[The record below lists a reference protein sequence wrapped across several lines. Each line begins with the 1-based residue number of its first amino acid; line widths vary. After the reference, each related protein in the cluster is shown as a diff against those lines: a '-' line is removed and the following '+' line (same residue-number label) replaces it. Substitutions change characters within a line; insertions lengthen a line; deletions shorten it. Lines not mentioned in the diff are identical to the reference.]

1 MRKDFLH
8 GAALFML
15 AASAVGLTACSSD
28 DEAKTS
34 TGKDHVLTISI
45 NLPKLAET
53 RATSLTTDNL
63 GTDPGKKDES
73 KVNNL
78 FIAICQGTAGNV
90 LTSTT
95 NFTESGST
103 ITAKMTNAQMKAGDK
118 VLVALN
124 PPTGRFSDVTE
135 RSGFIG
141 KTVTIDEAL
150 DADGTKGVNVENF
163 PMFGEADLTA
173 VADKATNLEATVKPY
188 RLVSKVIINS
198 IKADFTGD
206 ANYKDAV
213 FEPTGYY
220 IMNSADKAYF
230 NVSTTPGTTN
240 ASWYDASDKAYCQGW
255 YSTKSDYKEY
265 LGAPKV
271 TASEVVYISNQTG
284 AMMPISDETVE
295 GTKITK
301 ATKAV
306 QDKYTPKKVLYCM
319 PNSKTDDDHATMLV
333 ILGKFYPKGT
343 NSKIAYYVRYA
354 LNLNK
359 ISTSQTDGTVANT
372 AAEGGTT
379 MNAVYPNREYTIDLT
394 LKSIGDPSLGSFDP
408 TGSDPSKPDDGGGS
422 DPGTDKPVTPPKP
435 VQNMTADIT
444 VTVASWI
451 GVNQSVDY

>member
-8 GAALFML
+8 SAALLML

-73 KVNNL
+73 KVNKL
-78 FIAICQGTAGNV
+78 FISICQGTAGNV

-141 KTVTIDEAL
+141 KTVTIGEAL

-163 PMFGEADLTA
+163 PMFGEAPLTA
-173 VADKATNLEATVKPY
+173 VTGSETNLAAAVSPY

-198 IKADFTGD
+198 IKADFKND

-220 IMNSADKAYF
+220 IMNSADRAYF
-230 NVSTTPGTTN
+230 NVTTTPGTSD
-240 ASWYDASDKAYCQGW
+240 ASWYDQGDKTYCQGW
-255 YSTKSDYKEY
+255 YTKQAGYKEY
-265 LGAPKV
+265 LGTPKV
-271 TASEVVYISNQTG
+271 TASEVVYISNQAG
-284 AMMPISDETVE
+284 AMMPIIDETVD
-295 GTKITK
+295 GATVTKS
-301 ATKAV
+301 TKAV
-306 QDKYTPKKVLYCM
+306 QTTYTPKKVLYCM
-319 PNSKTDDDHATMLV
+319 PNSQTDDTHSTMLV

-359 ISTSQTDGTVANT
+359 NSQSLADGTVNNT
-372 AAEGGTT
+372 AAETNTT
-379 MNAVYPNREYTIDLT
+379 MNAVYPNREYKIDLT

-422 DPGTDKPVTPPKP
+422 DPGTDTPPSPPKP
-435 VQNMTADIT
+435 VKNMTADIT

>member
-8 GAALFML
+8 GAALLML
-15 AASAVGLTACSSD
+15 AASVVGLTACSSD

-53 RATSLTTDNL
+53 RATNLVNNSLGN
-63 GTDPGKKDES
+63 ES
-73 KVNNL
+73 NVNNL
-78 FIAICQGTAGNV
+78 FISICQGTAGNV

-95 NFTESGST
+95 DFTVSGST

-124 PPTGRFSDVTE
+124 PPTGRFDDVTE

-150 DADGTKGVNVENF
+150 DAAGSKAVNVKNF
-163 PMFGEADLTA
+163 PMFGEADL
-173 VADKATNLEATVKPY
+173 VADASKETNLKATVSPY

-198 IKADFTGD
+198 ITADFTGD

-220 IMNSADKAYF
+220 ILNSADKAYF
-230 NVSTTPGTTN
+230 NVTTTPGATD
-240 ASWYDASDKAYCQGW
+240 ASWYDKDDKAYYQGW
-255 YSTKSDYKEY
+255 YTQQADYKEY
-265 LGAPKV
+265 LGSSQV
-271 TASEVVYISNQTG
+271 ASTEAVYISNQTG
-284 AMMPISDETVE
+284 AKMPISDETFAD
-295 GTKITK
+295 GTITK
-301 ATKAV
+301 ATKDLIV
-306 QDKYTPKKVLYCM
+306 KYEPKKVLYCM
-319 PNSKTDDDHATMLV
+319 PNSQVDDAHATMLV

-343 NSKIAYYVRYA
+343 NSKVAYYVRYA

-359 ISTSQTDGTVANT
+359 NSKIKDDGTADNA
-372 AAEGGTT
+372 AAEGNTT
-379 MNAVYPNREYTIDLT
+379 MNAVYPNREYKIDLT
-394 LKSIGDPSLGSFDP
+394 LKSIGDPTPGKFDP
-408 TGSDPSKPDDGGGS
+408 TDPATDNGGGNN
-422 DPGTDKPVTPPKP
+422 PGTDTPPDPPKP

-444 VTVASWI
+444 VTVASWVPV
-451 GVNQSVDY
+451 GQTVEY

>member
-15 AASAVGLTACSSD
+15 AASVVGLTACSSD

-53 RATSLTTDNL
+53 RATNLVNNSLGN
-63 GTDPGKKDES
+63 ES
-73 KVNNL
+73 NVNNL
-78 FIAICQGTAGNV
+78 FISICQQTAGNV

-95 NFTESGST
+95 DFTKTGST
-103 ITAKMTNAQMKAGDK
+103 IKATMTNAQMVAGDK

-124 PPTGRFSDVTE
+124 PPSGRFDDVTD
-135 RSGFIG
+135 RNGFIG

-150 DADGTKGVNVENF
+150 DAAGSKAVNVENF
-163 PMFGEADLTA
+163 PMFGEASLTA
-173 VADKATNLEATVKPY
+173 VTGSETNLAATVSPY

-198 IKADFTGD
+198 IKADFSGD

-220 IMNSADKAYF
+220 ILNSADKAYF
-230 NVSTTPGTTN
+230 NVTTTPGATD
-240 ASWYDASDKAYCQGW
+240 ASWYDKDDKAYYQGW
-255 YSTKSDYKEY
+255 YTKQAGYKEY
-265 LGAPKV
+265 LGTPKV

-284 AMMPISDETVE
+284 ARMPISDETVE

-301 ATKAV
+301 ATKGV
-306 QDKYTPKKVLYCM
+306 QDTYTPKKVLYCM
-319 PNSKTDDDHATMLV
+319 PNSQTDDTHSTMLV

-359 ISTSQTDGTVANT
+359 NSQSQPDGTVANT
-372 AAEGGTT
+372 AAETNTT
-379 MNAVYPNREYTIDLT
+379 MNAVYPNREYKIDLT

-408 TGSDPSKPDDGGGS
+408 TGSDPEKPDNGGGS

-451 GVNQSVDY
+451 GVNQSVEY